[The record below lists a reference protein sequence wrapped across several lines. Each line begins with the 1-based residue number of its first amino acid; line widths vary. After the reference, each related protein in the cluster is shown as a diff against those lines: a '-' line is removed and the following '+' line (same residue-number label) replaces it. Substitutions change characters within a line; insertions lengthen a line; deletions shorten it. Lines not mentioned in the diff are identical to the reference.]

1 MDEMN
6 QKMLHQ
12 MFQHSVEQEELL
24 QEKEDDELL
33 MLQKKL
39 AKAHK
44 KLMKKGKCYP
54 YIYISVFMYVYVYM
68 FDKLMI
74 KSTLFGCLLVLDTL
88 ENEIQALSK
97 QMTSQMEEFRLTQEQ
112 TSSMEDEDKEIQKIQ
127 KRLTRAQKKL
137 IKKGEL

>member
-1 MDEMN
+1 
-6 QKMLHQ
+6 
-12 MFQHSVEQEELL
+12 
-24 QEKEDDELL
+24 
-33 MLQKKL
+33 
-39 AKAHK
+39 
-44 KLMKKGKCYP
+44 
-54 YIYISVFMYVYVYM
+54 MYVYVYM

-97 QMTSQMEEFRLTQEQ
+97 QMTSQTEEFRLTQEQ
-112 TSSMEDEDKEIQKIQ
+112 TSSMKDEDKEIQKIQ